1 MANEIVKLPLSK
13 LKPNPDNV
21 KIFNMAKID
30 ALAQSIK
37 KDGFIGAIEVIKVD
51 KDTYEILSG
60 HRRYEAMKLLGNKEI
75 PAIVHE
81 DIDEI
86 TKSRTLLSA
95 NINNREL
102 TAMDK
107 ARAINYYIEH
117 VSKPSGSTNTLDDAA
132 EFFSISKSSV
142 KNYRKL
148 TKFSKKLQAV
158 LEEDLIS
165 YTGLVDDVT
174 SFDAKTQDK
183 LADDIRKAV
192 SENDGED
199 LGFKR
204 VRQLVHNISLEIARE
219 ENRAKSLEDKKL
231 DREEEEAQKE
241 FVEIKAQ
248 EAKEEEKKPVNS
260 IGTSLFEEFGGMAAY
275 GFEQG
280 SSIDNETEYA
290 DEKINEAVD
299 LLKIALR
306 REVKGDIS
314 SQLKQLRQMIDKLEK
329 K

>member
-1 MANEIVKLPLSK
+1 MANEIVQIPLSK

-30 ALAQSIK
+30 SLAQSIE

-60 HRRYEAMKLLGNKEI
+60 HRRYEAMKLLKKKEI

-81 DIDEI
+81 DIDDI

-117 VSKPSGSTNTLDDAA
+117 VSKPSGSTNTIDDAA
-132 EFFSISKSSV
+132 AFFSISKSSV

-158 LEEDLIS
+158 LEENLIS

-174 SFDAKTQDK
+174 NFDAKTQDK
-183 LADDIRKAV
+183 LAESIRQAV
-192 SENDGED
+192 TENDGED
-199 LGFKR
+199 LGYKR
-204 VRQLVHNISLEIARE
+204 VRQLVHNISLELARE
-219 ENRAKSLEDKKL
+219 ESRAKSLEEKRLDK
-231 DREEEEAQKE
+231 EEEEAQKE
-241 FVEIKAQ
+241 FIESKKQ
-248 EAKEEEKKPVNS
+248 EEKNEENKPTKT
-260 IGTSLFEEFGGMAAY
+260 IGTSLFDEFGGISSFGFGQDLTLEEDVEY
-275 GFEQG
+275 G
-280 SSIDNETEYA
+280 N
-290 DEKINEAVD
+290 EKIDEAVD

-306 REVKGDIS
+306 QEIKGDIS
-314 SQLKQLRQMIDKLEK
+314 KQIKELSQIIDKLESK
-329 K
+329 